1 MIYNIAIPLMGGEE
15 SIVLLRQRNELLD
28 STIDKQIMPPRDD
41 IAAMVSWVK
50 SRLRSES
57 SF

>member
-41 IAAMVSWVK
+41 IAAMVS
-50 SRLRSES
+50 
-57 SF
+57 